1 MLFGKNFVAAA
12 GLAITG
18 LLMMPAAASAA
29 APWSTLAES
38 DNYRWFFTRA
48 LDFYDSTDEGD
59 TFNGQFYYSAVLRFG
74 APAGPG
80 TESSSNWCTDPIT
93 PGTVTTVGADTVVT
107 CAPYTIG
114 VGQPGAGLTVTVEIR
129 ILHALD
135 VLRLFYTVENSTGSD
150 ITVPT
155 IATDI
160 TWENDAYFGVS
171 SSGVTGDGTSA
182 FVLGSEDTWVITA
195 DDTDVIPSAVI
206 WAAADN
212 PTFTVGGD
220 SDYIFAEVGA
230 TSFGAGE
237 SQYYAHFLQMETPS
251 AVSDVARQTAI
262 DDLASSLTERYQSLS
277 AALSVGMPPGVDVV
291 GWRSG
296 ASPEP
301 ESLANTGPDDAVV
314 AGSAV
319 LAALFATLALIARK
333 TRRQR
338 S

>member
-1 MLFGKNFVAAA
+1 MFGKKFFAAA

-18 LLMMPAAASAA
+18 LLMMPTVASAA

-38 DNYRWFFTRA
+38 DNYRWFFSNE
-48 LDFYDSTDEGD
+48 LDFYDSTDEGE
-59 TFNGQFYYSAVLRFG
+59 TFSGQYYYSAVLSFD
-74 APAGPG
+74 APVGSE
-80 TESSSNWCTDPIT
+80 TSQDWCTDPIT

-107 CAPYTIG
+107 CAPYTIA
-114 VGQPGAGLTVTVEIR
+114 VGRAGAGLTVTVEIR

-155 IATDI
+155 ISTNI
-160 TWENDAYFGVS
+160 GWENDANFGVS

-182 FVLGSEDTWVITA
+182 FILGSEDTWVITA

-212 PTFTVGGD
+212 PTFTVGGN
-220 SDYIFAEVGA
+220 SENIVAAVAE

-237 SQYYAHFLQMETPS
+237 STYFAHFLQMETPS
-251 AVSDVARQTAI
+251 AISELARQTAI

-277 AALSVGMPPGVDVV
+277 PALSVGMPPGIEVV
-291 GWRSG
+291 GWGSG
-296 ASPEP
+296 ASPES